1 MKREELVDYLNGL
14 LVPEKFRDYCPN
26 GLRVEGCGEIRR
38 LVAGVTASQ
47 ALLDAAVERHA
58 DAILVHHGYFWKG
71 GDGRVT
77 GLRRNR
83 LACLIGND
91 INLLAYH
98 LPLDAHPELGNNAQ
112 LAHLLGFVPEGR
124 FGEQDI
130 AWRGALAEPCDLAS
144 LDRRVSAVLGR
155 SPLVVGDAGKLIRR
169 IGWCSGGAQSYF
181 EQAIALGVDAYL
193 SGEISEQTVHLAR
206 ESGVAYIAAGH
217 HATERYGVQA
227 LAEHLGQKFGIACEF
242 IDLDNP
248 VLRNSVAL
256 FDAVGFELKA
266 HQQGD
271 F

>member
-1 MKREELVDYLNGL
+1 MKREELVNYLDGL
-14 LVPEKFRDYCPN
+14 LMPGKFKDYCPN
-26 GLRVEGCGEIRR
+26 GLQVEGRAEIRH

-47 ALLDAAVERHA
+47 ALLDAAVERNA

-71 GDGRVT
+71 EVGRLT
-77 GLRRNR
+77 GIRRQR
-83 LACLIGND
+83 LATLLGKD

-112 LAHLLGFVPEGR
+112 LAQRLGWLAEGR

-130 AWRGALAEPCDLAS
+130 AWLGSLAQPGELAT
-144 LDRRVSAVLGR
+144 LVANVARVLGR
-155 SPLVVGDAGKLIRR
+155 EPLVIGDAAKPIRR
-169 IGWCSGGAQSYF
+169 IGWCSGGAQGYF

-227 LAEHLGQKFGIACEF
+227 LAGHLGRQCGINCEF
-242 IDLDNP
+242 VDLDNP
-248 VLRNSVAL
+248 V
-256 FDAVGFELKA
+256 
-266 HQQGD
+266 
-271 F
+271 